1 MDDEAYI
8 SNRAHFIIN
17 ILANEN
23 TRQKSVQIFNIHTY
37 VFEQY
42 LNMYLWEHVSFS
54 TLTNKNMDTSPSTP
68 LAMAAANVHESC
80 AVTPITALSVEDML
94 NQKNQLIREL
104 QERNN
109 LLTDTN
115 TALFQKCEAKEKKN
129 AYWFQM
135 VRNMNTVS
143 SKKGR
148 SINLDPALKKAM
160 RDSMNAYVF
169 HRMKFCPNKYL
180 HSIDE
185 GSLGETIMKNL
196 NVPIDN
202 YHVWWAANHEMAE
215 SLLVEHRTSAAQ
227 SMKTSFNKGKQV
239 FMLLYHSK

>member
-1 MDDEAYI
+1 MKKRAGNGFSITETSYI
-8 SNRAHFIIN
+8 RVYS
-17 ILANEN
+17 
-23 TRQKSVQIFNIHTY
+23 TVKK
-37 VFEQY
+37 
-42 LNMYLWEHVSFS
+42 VSFS
-54 TLTNKNMDTSPSTP
+54 SLINRKMNTAPSTP
-68 LAMAAANVHESC
+68 PTITAANVHEAN
-80 AVTPITALSVEDML
+80 AVSPTTAYSVEHML
-94 NQKNQLIREL
+94 NKKNQLIRDL
-104 QERNN
+104 QEKNT

-115 TALFQKCEAKEKKN
+115 TALYQKCAAKEKKN

-148 SINLDPALKKAM
+148 SINLDPTLKKAM

-180 HSIDE
+180 HSIDD

-227 SMKTSFNKGKQV
+227 SMKTSFNKGKHKV
-239 FMLLYHSK
+239 AWIYHSK